1 MADPENEKQNLM
13 LADINPKLLL
23 QGDAPRL
30 IDEWQVAPK
39 LWDAVRY
46 EVDHR
51 DEEGQFI
58 LTGSAVPPN
67 NEEIKHTGTGRF
79 SWLLMRPMSLFESGE
94 AEGSVSLTDLFPE
107 NRILWVSIPL
117 IFIGWRF

>member
-1 MADPENEKQNLM
+1 MSDPENEKQNLA
-13 LADINPKLLL
+13 LVDINPKLLL
-23 QGDAPRL
+23 QGENPRL
-30 IDEWQVAPK
+30 IDEWQIAPR

-67 NEEIKHTGTGRF
+67 SDEIKHTGTGRF

-94 AEGSVSLTDLFPE
+94 ANGMVSLTDLFAGKQDIMGV
-107 NRILWVSIPL
+107 NDLDINS
-117 IFIGWRF
+117 